1 MGDHSDPTQP
11 LMPHLHLRI
20 LNSASLI
27 VLGKSEKVMQLCRYF
42 CLCLNQLS
50 ILISIYICLPP
61 KIPTHPRD
69 FKGRAIQKLHY
80 RLGINIPKYLGKFLA
95 YLVVPRNWKSHNRHW
110 HNVGPQDD
118 QWGYSNSYRINVVRT
133 FRSSINKKLIESFFV
148 TTYFEVWFF

>member
-69 FKGRAIQKLHY
+69 FKGRPFKNYVAKFL
-80 RLGINIPKYLGKFLA
+80 KCLGKYFRMFSRILHLIIKA
-95 YLVVPRNWKSHNRHW
+95 LKQSLFHSLWEHFFSVNMC
-110 HNVGPQDD
+110 GPHQDD
-118 QWGYSNSYRINVVRT
+118 Q
-133 FRSSINKKLIESFFV
+133 
-148 TTYFEVWFF
+148 